1 MNLAAL
7 GEETAAGTR
16 ARTLFSSL
24 LTDREYHELLDCDS
38 VSEILNRLKTTEG
51 YARTLAD
58 IPADIHRSELE
69 THLEG
74 IPFLEARSF
83 LTSVT
88 ASRRDWLR
96 AWLGLYDAE
105 TLNRVIRKVFSGHE
119 GVSGLEERFRR
130 VPGSPLPEKALLAV
144 GSLDQVLEALRN
156 TPWYRILQEPFK
168 AALREGGN
176 LFPAEMAVDA
186 LALTRLIQASKAL
199 TRSGKGTLSDLLGTL
214 ADLQNISWSI
224 RGLHYFG
231 MGFEE
236 MINRLLPLRHR
247 LSFDTLR
254 RLGRSSD
261 LDELWGHLGRTPY
274 ADVFGPTPITDS
286 MALEKLI
293 KNHLW
298 NKALSILRKG
308 TPSFGALGAYLF
320 LRDQEIRDIKMII
333 EDVRYD
339 FNRRDAAVFLA
350 RPLMRGGETSWR
362 S

>member
-1 MNLAAL
+1 MDLAAL

-16 ARTLFSSL
+16 ARTLFSRL
-24 LTDREYHELLDCDS
+24 LSDREYHELLDCDS
-38 VSEILNRLKTTEG
+38 VGEILNRLKSTEG
-51 YARTLAD
+51 YVLTLAD

-69 THLEG
+69 RHLEG

-83 LTSVT
+83 LTSIT
-88 ASRRDWLR
+88 ASRRDWLN

-105 TLNRVIRKVFSGHE
+105 TLNRVIRKVFSGHKE
-119 GVSGLEERFRR
+119 VSRLEQRFRS
-130 VPGSPLPEKALLAV
+130 VPGSPLPEKELLAAE
-144 GSLDQVLEALRN
+144 SFDQVLEALRG

-176 LFPAEMAVDA
+176 LFPAEMAVDS
-186 LALTRLIQASKAL
+186 LALTGLIRASIAM
-199 TRSGKGTLSDLLGTL
+199 TPSGKGTLSDLFGTL

-236 MINRLLPLRHR
+236 MINRLLPLRYR

-261 LDELWGHLGRTPY
+261 LDELWSHLGRTPY
-274 ADVFGPTPITDS
+274 AGVFGPHPITDS

-298 NKALSILRKG
+298 NKAISILHKG
-308 TPSFGALGAYLF
+308 IPSFGALGAYLF

>member
-1 MNLAAL
+1 MNMVAL

-16 ARTLFSSL
+16 ARTLFSRL

-38 VSEILNRLKTTEG
+38 VGEILNRLKTTEG

-58 IPADIHRSELE
+58 LPADIHRSELE

-74 IPFLEARSF
+74 IPFLEARSS

-88 ASRRDWLR
+88 ASRRDWLK

-119 GVSGLEERFRR
+119 RVSGLEQRFRS
-130 VPGSPLPEKALLAV
+130 VPGSRLPQKELLAANSFDQIIE
-144 GSLDQVLEALRN
+144 SLRG

-176 LFPAEMAVDA
+176 LFPAEMAVDTLA
-186 LALTRLIQASKAL
+186 LARLVRTSRAL
-199 TRSGKGTLSDLLGTL
+199 TRSGKGTLSDLFGTL

-224 RGLHYFG
+224 RGLYYFG

-254 RLGRSSD
+254 RMGRSQD
-261 LDELWGHLGRTPY
+261 LDELWDHLGRTPY
-274 ADVFGPTPITDS
+274 AEVFGPTPITES

-298 NKALSILRKG
+298 DKALPILRKG

-320 LRDQEIRDIKMII
+320 LRDQEVRDIKMII

>member
-1 MNLAAL
+1 MTLVAL

-16 ARTLFSSL
+16 ARTLFSRL
-24 LTDREYHELLDCDS
+24 LSDRDYWELLDCDS
-38 VSEILNRLKTTEG
+38 VDEILERLKNTEG
-51 YARTLAD
+51 YARTLA
-58 IPADIHRSELE
+58 ALSSGIHRSELE

-74 IPFLEARSF
+74 IPFVEARRF

-88 ASRRDWLR
+88 ASRRDWLE

-105 TLNRVIRKVFSGHE
+105 TLNRVLRKIFSGHE
-119 GVSGLEERFRR
+119 GASGLEQRFHR
-130 VPGSPLPEKALLAV
+130 VPGSSLPEKDLLAADNF
-144 GSLDQVLEALRN
+144 DQILEALRG
-156 TPWYRILQEPFK
+156 TPWFRVLQEPLK

-176 LFPAEMAVDA
+176 LFSAEMAVDA
-186 LALTRLIQASKAL
+186 LTLTRLVRTSRAL
-199 TRSGKGTLSDLLGTL
+199 THSGKGSLSDLFGTL
-214 ADLQNISWSI
+214 ADLQNISWTI

-254 RLGRSSD
+254 RLGRSKG
-261 LDELWGHLGRTPY
+261 LDELWDHLGRTPY
-274 ADVFGPTPITDS
+274 AAVFGPHPITDS

-308 TPSFGALGAYLF
+308 TPSFPALGAYLF
-320 LRDQEIRDIKMII
+320 LHDQEIRDIKMII

-339 FNRRDAAVFLA
+339 FNRRDAALFLA
-350 RPLMRGGETSWR
+350 RPLIRGGETSWH